1 MNKCLLEVNNLKKYF
16 ITYNLWGKQL
26 NKVKAVDGID
36 FKLFN
41 NEALGIV
48 GESGCGKST
57 TAFLLMNLI
66 KKDEGEVIFNEQ
78 PLENYS
84 SVDKIPR
91 MHIVFQDPSSALNPK
106 MTIESVLSEAFHIHK
121 IKIKPEKI
129 DKLLEQVG
137 LNKDY
142 KNRFPHELSGGQ
154 KQRVVIARAL
164 SLSPKIIIL
173 DEPTSALDVNVQA
186 QILNLLIELKKQQN
200 LSYVFISHD
209 LSVINTVC
217 NRVAVMYLGKIIE
230 TGETHHVFT
239 KPKHPYTEA
248 LFSNIPN
255 FQTEIREKIILSG
268 EAPNPANIPN
278 GCRFHTRCWKKM
290 NKCSL
295 QEPSLCEVEKNH
307 QVACFLYS

>member
-1 MNKCLLEVNNLKKYF
+1 MNKSLLELNSLKKYF

-26 NKVKAVDGID
+26 NTVKAVDGID
-36 FKLFN
+36 FKLFY
-41 NEALGIV
+41 NESLGIV

-66 KKDEGEVIFNEQ
+66 KKDEGQVIFKEQ
-78 PLENYS
+78 ASKKYS
-84 SVDKIPR
+84 SVNKIPR
-91 MHIVFQDPSSALNPK
+91 IQIVFQDPSSALNPK
-106 MTIESVLSEAFHIHK
+106 MTIESVLSEPFHIHK
-121 IKIKPEKI
+121 IKIKPEII

-164 SLSPKIIIL
+164 ALSPKIIIL

-200 LSYVFISHD
+200 LSYIFISHD

-239 KPKHPYTEA
+239 NPKHPYTEA

-255 FQTEIREKIILSG
+255 FQTEIREKIILNG
-268 EAPNPANIPN
+268 EAPNPANIPD

-295 QEPSLCEVEKNH
+295 QEPSLCKVEKNH
-307 QVACFLYS
+307 HVACFLYS